1 MVNASTATSVPKWR
15 VRRVV
20 SIARIVPG
28 PLDMRRGLSGWINRP
43 AGDLGPTTGSRLGRR
58 RHPQKERLQEEP
70 GVHIP
75 AQRVFSILHGQQ
87 ARVEHGGRQASRP
100 GDNAILTVEIDEPL
114 V

>member
-20 SIARIVPG
+20 SMAGVVPV
-28 PLDMRRGLSGWINRP
+28 PLDMRRGFSGGTTRP
-43 AGDLGPTTGSRLGRR
+43 AGDLGPATGSRLGRR
-58 RHPQKERLQEEP
+58 RHPQKERLQEKP

-75 AQRVFSILHGQQ
+75 AQRVFSILYGQQ

-100 GDNAILTVEIDEPL
+100 GDNAILTVEIDESL